1 MRISRWPHG
10 DLDLEPGDMVRISC
24 AADGD
29 GVWAEVAVGGPDEEK
44 SPSWIPSGP
53 GPESQ
58 AMFLGEEYSEGS
70 RIAQVLH
77 GGRILNVLTK
87 DIEPAG

>member
-10 DLDLEPGDMVRISC
+10 DLDLEPGDMVRITP
-24 AADGD
+24 GD
-29 GVWAEVAVGGPDEEK
+29 GYDGTWVHVAVGPGEEEK
-44 SPSWIPSGP
+44 SPSWIPVGP
-53 GPESQ
+53 DTQ
-58 AMFLGEEYSEGS
+58 AMFLGEEQIEQGG
-70 RIAQVLH
+70 RVAQVLH